1 MTNKDK
7 FLRDGVSV
15 EEFIQKLTNHI
26 NKTQKSTYEK
36 IKEFLEQ
43 PAQILT
49 EDERVILWS
58 IDHDLKYIH
67 RSNELLYFSCEKG
80 HKLWLR
86 SPFGYSKFQFIKEG
100 EEYSIQELLGDDQ

>member
-49 EDERVILWS
+49 EDERVILRN
-58 IDHDLKYIH
+58 IDKKYYKIC
-67 RSNELLYFSCEKG
+67 RDEDNNVTLIQ
-80 HKLWLR
+80 KLGEYDGTMYADEFNHL
-86 SPFGYSKFQFIKEG
+86 FQFIKERRR
-100 EEYSIQELLGDDQ
+100 I

>member
-7 FLRDGVSV
+7 FLKDGVSV

-49 EDERVILWS
+49 EDERVILS
-58 IDHDLKYIH
+58 NIDTFIVERIGRNKESH
-67 RSNELLYFSCEKG
+67 LYLWIGKENKHIFVG
-80 HKLWLR
+80 FDKL
-86 SPFGYSKFQFIKEG
+86 FQFIRERRR
-100 EEYSIQELLGDDQ
+100 I

>member
-7 FLRDGVSV
+7 FLRDGVSA

-49 EDERVILWS
+49 EDEREDLISTAKLKPNNGKKDDEAHPAIHPTGILPS
-58 IDHDLKYIH
+58 GLSKDEQKIYDLIAT
-67 RSNELLYFSCEKG
+67 N
-80 HKLWLR
+80 
-86 SPFGYSKFQFIKEG
+86 IEG
-100 EEYSIQELLGDDQ
+100 ITKKNS